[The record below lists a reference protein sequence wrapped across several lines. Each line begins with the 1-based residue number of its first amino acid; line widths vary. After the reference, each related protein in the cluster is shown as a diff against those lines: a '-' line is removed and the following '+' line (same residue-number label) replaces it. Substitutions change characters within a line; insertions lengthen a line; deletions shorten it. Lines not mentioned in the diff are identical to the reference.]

1 MDFFTQWDL
10 EKWNLEKWNLLESCH
25 GPCAATPNPP
35 RNTNPPNPPPN
46 PPPPQAPAENP
57 TYKIFRFIKD
67 LSEQHFYD
75 ISDFIPNTMLR
86 IRSDANIPNPIL
98 SFIDTA
104 HPGQFYSNYTE
115 IPEGIELVFCSVY
128 PHFKLE
134 HFDKLKKLGQI
145 AQPHNKYM
153 YNLFTHH
160 NYQILYRDKI
170 VLSLIQEPG
179 WNIVE
184 P

>member
-10 EKWNLEKWNLLESCH
+10 QKWNLGKWDLLESCH
-25 GPCAATPNPP
+25 GPCAKPP
-35 RNTNPPNPPPN
+35 RNTNPRNTNPP
-46 PPPPQAPAENP
+46 NP

-86 IRSDANIPNPIL
+86 IRSDANIPNPTL
-98 SFIDTA
+98 SFIDTTD
-104 HPGQFYSNYTE
+104 PGQFYSNYTE
-115 IPEGIELVFCSVY
+115 IPEGIEVVFCLVY
-128 PHFKLE
+128 PHFKQE
-134 HFDKLKKLGQI
+134 HFDKLTQLGQI
-145 AQPHNKYM
+145 AQPHNEYM
-153 YNLFTHH
+153 YTLFTHH
-160 NYQILYRDKI
+160 NYQILYKDKI